1 MRTQI
6 QRLCVGI
13 GRHKLAI
20 PHDVVNPSSS
30 EKYLKAH
37 FQKKVYK

>member
-13 GRHKLAI
+13 VRHKAK
-20 PHDVVNPSSS
+20 PYDVVNPSST
-30 EKYLKAH
+30 EIYLKAH
-37 FQKKVYK
+37 FD